1 MTRGEIYTAAAHGVY
16 SGKPR
21 PVLIVQDD
29 RFDAT
34 ASVTVCPFTTSP
46 VDAPL
51 IRIPVEP
58 TDTNG
63 LDRPSSL
70 MVDKI
75 TTMPRSGLGERLG
88 RLRDDE
94 LVQLNRSLM
103 VFLGLASATQPLNSR
118 QSCFALPTR
127 TPGSDAQDV
136 LRADSAPVSNAL
148 VAESVGADAQRG
160 LGVPGS
166 SATPLKCPLIGR
178 RFPDHDATLKFEL
191 LGTLLAAMSCP
202 WCQRFG
208 GREKIAVRSRY
219 SAFV

>member
-1 MTRGEIYTAAAHGVY
+1 MTRGEIYTAAARGAY

-103 VFLGLASATQPLNSR
+103 VFLGLASATNP
-118 QSCFALPTR
+118 
-127 TPGSDAQDV
+127 
-136 LRADSAPVSNAL
+136 
-148 VAESVGADAQRG
+148 E
-160 LGVPGS
+160 
-166 SATPLKCPLIGR
+166 
-178 RFPDHDATLKFEL
+178 
-191 LGTLLAAMSCP
+191 
-202 WCQRFG
+202 
-208 GREKIAVRSRY
+208 
-219 SAFV
+219 

>member
-1 MTRGEIYTAAAHGVY
+1 VTRGEIYTAAACGAY
-16 SGKPR
+16 TGKPR
-21 PVLIVQDD
+21 SVLIVQDD

-58 TDTNG
+58 SDTNG

-75 TTMPRSGLGERLG
+75 TTVPRSGLGERLG

-103 VFLGLASATQPLNSR
+103 VLLGLASASQP
-118 QSCFALPTR
+118 
-127 TPGSDAQDV
+127 
-136 LRADSAPVSNAL
+136 
-148 VAESVGADAQRG
+148 
-160 LGVPGS
+160 
-166 SATPLKCPLIGR
+166 
-178 RFPDHDATLKFEL
+178 
-191 LGTLLAAMSCP
+191 
-202 WCQRFG
+202 
-208 GREKIAVRSRY
+208 
-219 SAFV
+219 

>member
-1 MTRGEIYTAAAHGVY
+1 VTRGEIYTAVARGAY

-70 MVDKI
+70 MVDKL
-75 TTMPRSGLGERLG
+75 TTMQRAGLGERLG

-103 VFLGLASATQPLNSR
+103 VFLGLASATQP
-118 QSCFALPTR
+118 
-127 TPGSDAQDV
+127 
-136 LRADSAPVSNAL
+136 
-148 VAESVGADAQRG
+148 
-160 LGVPGS
+160 
-166 SATPLKCPLIGR
+166 
-178 RFPDHDATLKFEL
+178 
-191 LGTLLAAMSCP
+191 
-202 WCQRFG
+202 
-208 GREKIAVRSRY
+208 
-219 SAFV
+219 